1 MIIWIPLSNRK
12 ITRLLWICA
21 IPGNRKVLLIPR
33 LFTYYDYCYMGLE
46 KYEEF
51 ADYLMEIIKN
61 YPSDVYSMI
70 KVPSDDAVTSG
81 INKVYPYLSAEKKR
95 EIDNLHVLTNTA
107 DTSE

>member
-1 MIIWIPLSNRK
+1 MK
-12 ITRLLWICA
+12 
-21 IPGNRKVLLIPR
+21 
-33 LFTYYDYCYMGLE
+33 
-46 KYEEF
+46 
-51 ADYLMEIIKN
+51 IIKN

>member
-1 MIIWIPLSNRK
+1 MHVKREDYQTALDLCNSRKQEGAFDSTLS
-12 ITRLLWICA
+12 
-21 IPGNRKVLLIPR
+21 
-33 LFTYYDYCYMGLE
+33 TYYDYCYMGLE